1 MNEIADRFRNVA
13 ADLTRR
19 ALAVPDHAWDNPAP
33 CAGWVARDVVEHM
46 IDWMPAVVVEPAG
59 LARPAVPPVA
69 DDPAAAWVAFAVAM
83 QEWLDDPDVAGR
95 QFDTRHGPM
104 RFDDA
109 VAMYCIGDI
118 VMHTWDLARA
128 TGQDETLDPDEVHRL
143 YEGMLPL
150 DDVLRAS
157 GHYGPKVDVPDDAD
171 EQTKLIAFS
180 GRTP

>member
-13 ADLTRR
+13 ADFTRR
-19 ALAVPDHAWDNPAP
+19 ALAVADDAWDNPAP
-33 CAGWVARDVVEHM
+33 CDGWVARDIVEHM
-46 IDWMPAVVVEPAG
+46 VDWMPAVVVEPAG

-69 DDPAAAWVAFAVAM
+69 DDPAAAWVAFSVAM
-83 QEWLDDPDVAGR
+83 QGWLADADVAGR
-95 QFDTRHGPM
+95 RFDARHGPT

-128 TGQDETLDPDEVHRL
+128 TGQDETLDADEVHLL

-157 GHYGPKVDVPDDAD
+157 GHFGPKVDVADDAA

-180 GRTP
+180 GRIP

>member
-13 ADLTRR
+13 ADFTRR
-19 ALAVPDHAWDNPAP
+19 ALATPDDAWDNPAP
-33 CAGWVARDVVEHM
+33 CEGWVARDIVEHM
-46 IDWMPAVVVEPAG
+46 TDWMPAVVVEPAG
-59 LARPAVPPVA
+59 LARPRVPPVA
-69 DDPAAAWVAFAVAM
+69 DDPLAAWVAFTVAM
-83 QEWLDDPDVAGR
+83 QEWLDDPDVAAR
-95 QFDTRHGPM
+95 EFETRHGPM

-109 VAMYCIGDI
+109 VALYCIGDI

-128 TGQDETLDPDEVHRL
+128 TGQDETLDADEVHRL

-157 GHYGPKVDVPDDAD
+157 GHYGPRVEVPDDAD